1 MMPYCAYIPKAS
13 LCAVII
19 AAVIF
24 MVDYQVVKPMWK
36 ATSTFLLKPVYSTIL
51 VETFFKITHNCG
63 TFRRKICS
71 QCFTVTI
78 IFRTRFVFC
87 FGDVSCLLALES
99 GLRYSCWSCSTTRLH
114 SLQHRKTKS

>member
-36 ATSTFLLKPVYSTIL
+36 ATSTFLLKSIYSAIL
-51 VETFFKITHNCG
+51 VETFLKINN
-63 TFRRKICS
+63 S
-71 QCFTVTI
+71 
-78 IFRTRFVFC
+78 
-87 FGDVSCLLALES
+87 
-99 GLRYSCWSCSTTRLH
+99 
-114 SLQHRKTKS
+114 